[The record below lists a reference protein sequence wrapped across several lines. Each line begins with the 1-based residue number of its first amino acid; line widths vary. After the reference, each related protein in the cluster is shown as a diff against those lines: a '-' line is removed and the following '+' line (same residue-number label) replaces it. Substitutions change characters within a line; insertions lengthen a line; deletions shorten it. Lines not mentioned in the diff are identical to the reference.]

1 MLRPDPYVTVV
12 VPAAGKGKRLDYQLN
27 KPFFLLE
34 GKPLLTYSLL
44 TLEASSFIDDI
55 ILVVEESRISEARRL
70 VRKYRISKVK
80 EIVAGGKSR
89 QDSVALG
96 LKRINSLCD
105 LILIHDGARPFL
117 TKGLIRRITLAAKR
131 YKAAVVGLPIS
142 DTIKEVRGS
151 FFIKST
157 IKNRGSFWRVQ
168 TPQGFRAS
176 IIQKAYFRAKKDHF
190 LGTDSASLVER
201 IGISAKIIKGDPC
214 NIKIT
219 TKNDLLL
226 ARAILKMRQP

>member
-1 MLRPDPYVTVV
+1 MYVTAI
-12 VPAAGKGKRLDYQLN
+12 VPAAGKGKRLGCQLN

-44 TLEASSFIDDI
+44 TLEASSFIDDL
-55 ILVVEESRISEARRL
+55 ILIVEESKIPEARKL
-70 VRKYRISKVK
+70 VRKYCISKVK

-96 LKRINSLCD
+96 LRKINSLCE
-105 LILIHDGARPFL
+105 LVLIHDGSRPFL
-117 TKGLIRRITLAAKR
+117 TEELIRRVTLAAKR
-131 YKAAVVGLPIS
+131 YGAAVVGLPIS
-142 DTIKEVRGS
+142 DTIKELKNS

-157 IKNRGSFWRVQ
+157 KDRESFWTVQ
-168 TPQGFRAS
+168 TPQAFRTQ

-201 IGISAKIIKGDPC
+201 IGIPVKIVKGDPY

-226 ARAILKMRQP
+226 ARKIKGSDLYI